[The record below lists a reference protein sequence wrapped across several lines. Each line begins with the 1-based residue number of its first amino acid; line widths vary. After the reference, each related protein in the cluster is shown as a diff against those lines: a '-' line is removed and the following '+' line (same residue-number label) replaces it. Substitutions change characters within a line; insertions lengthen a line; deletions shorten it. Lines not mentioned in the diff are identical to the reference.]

1 MNSKNKYI
9 SLFFLLGIVSIAVL
23 IVSGCERDDICA
35 ADTATTP
42 LLIIKFFDNVTRIDT
57 KIPPNL
63 SVRSSDQSADVEGSY
78 IYNANLDSISIP
90 LRTDADIT
98 DFRFTINTD
107 QAEENIDSL
116 SFEYT
121 TVEEYISSACGFKV
135 NYEGLTNTLIEEEG
149 GTNWI
154 REVVIQELNI
164 TDENTTHIFI
174 YH

>member
-9 SLFFLLGIVSIAVL
+9 QLFFLLGIVSLTIL

-42 LLIIKFFDNVTRIDT
+42 LLIIKFFDNVTRIDA
-57 KIPPNL
+57 KIPPDL
-63 SVRSSDQSADVEGSY
+63 SVRSSDQSADAEGSY

-98 DFRFTINTD
+98 DFRFTINTA
-107 QAEENIDSL
+107 QADENIDSL

-121 TVEEYISSACGFKV
+121 TVEKYISSACGFKV
-135 NYEGLTNTLIEEEG
+135 NYEGLTNTLIEEDG
-149 GTNWI
+149 DANWI
-154 REVVIQELNI
+154 KEVVIQELNI